1 MQPLACFTTQVCSG
15 EKSMA
20 TPSEFKTKLVSF
32 LGRDSLII
40 LQNENGPCPLI
51 AIANVLL
58 LRNVLSI
65 PFKTTS
71 ITLDHLLTLVTTHLL
86 DSNTSGRYDNA
97 EYEQVQKKNLED
109 VMPLLPQLGTG
120 IDVNV
125 KYHR

>member
-1 MQPLACFTTQVCSG
+1 
-15 EKSMA
+15 MA

-71 ITLDHLLTLVTTHLL
+71 ITLDHLHTLVTTHLL

-125 KYHR
+125 KYHRRVVLT